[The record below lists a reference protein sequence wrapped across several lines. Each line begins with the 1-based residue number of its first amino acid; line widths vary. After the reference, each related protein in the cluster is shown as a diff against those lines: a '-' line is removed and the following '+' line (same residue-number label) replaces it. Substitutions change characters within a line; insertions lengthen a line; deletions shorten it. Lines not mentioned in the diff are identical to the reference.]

1 MLTALPNFAG
11 LEAEA
16 SKLRQ
21 QSLADL
27 MTDPVRGRAM
37 VADVGDLSADY
48 SRQLITPA
56 VLDHL
61 IGLALDAELPA
72 RIKALF
78 DGEHVNLSED
88 RAVSHMALR
97 TAAYREGKDFARLAD
112 FADQVRES
120 DIAAVVNIGIGGSDL
135 GPAMLSAALA
145 HYQDGPSVHYVSNI
159 DPSHL
164 HDVLAGLDPASTLII
179 VTSKTFTTVETM
191 QNAALARDW
200 LITGGA
206 DYAPRIVAVTAAPET
221 AINWGVLPELL
232 FDFDEAVGGRYS
244 LWSAVGLPVMI
255 GIGPDNFAEML
266 AGAGVIDNHFSTA
279 PMAHNVPVILGLL
292 RVWNRN
298 FLGHSTHGIMPYDQR
313 LALLPAWAQQLEM
326 ESNGKS
332 VSRNGAGLDYPT
344 APVIWG
350 AAGTGCQHSFFQ
362 ALHQGSDIVPM
373 DILVPLTPSGMS
385 LAGDWQQSHQMLV
398 ANALAQAEA
407 LAIGSPNTTEPHRH
421 FAGNRP
427 STLISWRASTPHVLG
442 QLLALYEH
450 ITVVSG
456 FIWDVNSFDQWGV
469 ELGKVMATRF
479 AGLLV
484 DEAGLLVDEAGL
496 RADENNA
503 GQSGLSVTAA
513 DLLARMQAYQ
523 NPETDES

>member
-1 MLTALPNFAG
+1 
-11 LEAEA
+11 
-16 SKLRQ
+16 
-21 QSLADL
+21 
-27 MTDPVRGRAM
+27 
-37 VADVGDLSADY
+37 
-48 SRQLITPA
+48 
-56 VLDHL
+56 
-61 IGLALDAELPA
+61 
-72 RIKALF
+72 
-78 DGEHVNLSED
+78 
-88 RAVSHMALR
+88 
-97 TAAYREGKDFARLAD
+97 
-112 FADQVRES
+112 
-120 DIAAVVNIGIGGSDL
+120 
-135 GPAMLSAALA
+135 
-145 HYQDGPSVHYVSNI
+145 
-159 DPSHL
+159 
-164 HDVLAGLDPASTLII
+164 
-179 VTSKTFTTVETM
+179 
-191 QNAALARDW
+191 
-200 LITGGA
+200 
-206 DYAPRIVAVTAAPET
+206 
-221 AINWGVLPELL
+221 
-232 FDFDEAVGGRYS
+232 
-244 LWSAVGLPVMI
+244 
-255 GIGPDNFAEML
+255 
-266 AGAGVIDNHFSTA
+266 
-279 PMAHNVPVILGLL
+279 
-292 RVWNRN
+292 
-298 FLGHSTHGIMPYDQR
+298 MPYDQR

-479 AGLLV
+479 ASLLA
-484 DEAGLLVDEAGL
+484 DEAVLLVDEAGL
-496 RADENNA
+496 RADKHNA